1 MEAVD
6 QGWSFGDGFL
16 VVGMGSGEGWFDGE
30 WWLSAKLVG
39 MATAWMGKV
48 RTSRAAAPI

>member
-6 QGWSFGDGFL
+6 QSSSLGDGFL
-16 VVGMGSGEGWFDGE
+16 VVGMGSGNCFFDGE

-39 MATAWMGKV
+39 MAMAWMGKV
-48 RTSRAAAPI
+48 RTSIAAAPM